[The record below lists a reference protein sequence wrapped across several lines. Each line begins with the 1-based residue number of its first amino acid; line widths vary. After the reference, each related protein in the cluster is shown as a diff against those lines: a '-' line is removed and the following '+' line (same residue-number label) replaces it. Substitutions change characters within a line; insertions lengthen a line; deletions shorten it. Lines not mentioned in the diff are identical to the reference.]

1 MLMTSLVKLLRTS
14 AKDEWKKYYQ
24 GTHIRTVRSAVIN
37 RGTLRTERLDSI
49 RFAYQVMALGYAPD
63 IRDLFGTPKFDTMEE
78 LELIR
83 RKGGDKRAYP
93 KNKKR

>member
-49 RFAYQVMALGYAPD
+49 RFAYQVVDGLGVCSGYSRSVRHTQ
-63 IRDLFGTPKFDTMEE
+63 I
-78 LELIR
+78 
-83 RKGGDKRAYP
+83 
-93 KNKKR
+93 